1 MIKLL
6 LLLLISLYY
15 NVSIVKSIEE
25 IEINADSSYLD
36 LLHNSKK
43 GLYSDAYLKDVYHSG
58 IRRAARDAKTDECRK
73 LIEYEHMENLKTV
86 LNVDL
91 PWLFEDRLFFS
102 QCPETV
108 AKHPP
113 MVL

>member
-6 LLLLISLYY
+6 LSIILYY
-15 NVSIVKSIEE
+15 ICIVNCIEE

-43 GLYSDAYLKDVYHSG
+43 GLYSDAYIKDVYHSG
-58 IRRAARDAKTDECRK
+58 IRRAVRDAKTDECRK

-86 LNVDL
+86 LNVDQ

-102 QCPETV
+102 QCAETV

-113 MVL
+113 MV